1 MSLHLADEH
10 TYHIP
15 NSRMLPTQVVEKVR
29 HRGPMFVDP
38 MVEHD
43 HAIWV
48 SLCTQREIVRAR
60 KMLEADLVTVLK
72 TGVFAFVTLF
82 PIVNPL
88 GDAPIFVQLT
98 QGAALADCQKIH
110 PRAVLGISWQQLQ
123 KSAAKKQF

>member
-1 MSLHLADEH
+1 
-10 TYHIP
+10 
-15 NSRMLPTQVVEKVR
+15 MLPTQVVEKVR

-48 SLCTQREIVRAR
+48 SLCTQREIVHAR

-72 TGVFAFVTLF
+72 TGVFAFVTLL
-82 PIVNPL
+82 IVNPS
-88 GDAPIFVQLT
+88 GDAPIFMQLT
-98 QGAALADCQKIH
+98 QGVALADCQKIH

-123 KSAAKKQF
+123 KSAAKRQF